1 MGHRERLLVGARNC
15 LYERGYTRTTTRDI
29 VAASDTNLASIGYH
43 FGSKDALLTA
53 ALVQAFEEWGAEI
66 DRVLRD
72 GTQPDLMDRLESMWT
87 GLVDSFGTH
96 RPLWVAGI
104 EAFALAEHLPALRE
118 QLAESYARAR
128 PALATFVIRDGGE
141 NVAEKTREAI
151 GSFLLA
157 LMTGLTVQ
165 RLLDPEAAPS
175 GHEMAE
181 ALRLIVGTVNDSGQP
196 ASCHRGQRQQHRSD
210 HSHQHGRGDRG

>member
-1 MGHRERLLVGARNC
+1 MGHRERLLAGARVC
-15 LYERGYTRTTTRDI
+15 LYERGYTRTTARDI

-43 FGSKDALLTA
+43 FGSKEALLTA
-53 ALVQAFEEWGAEI
+53 ALVQAFEEWGVEI

-72 GTQPDLMDRLESMWT
+72 GTQPDLMDRLETMWT
-87 GLVDSFGTH
+87 GLVESFGTH

-104 EAFALAEHLPALRE
+104 EAFALAEHLPVLRE
-118 QLAESYARAR
+118 QLAETYTRAR
-128 PALATFVIRDGGE
+128 PALATFVIRNGGE
-141 NVAEKTREAI
+141 NVPEETRRAV

-175 GHEMAE
+175 GRDLAE
-181 ALRLIVGTVNDSGQP
+181 ALRVIVGAVNESGDP
-196 ASCHRGQRQQHRSD
+196 
-210 HSHQHGRGDRG
+210 GRPSTDA

>member
-1 MGHRERLLVGARNC
+1 MGHRERLLAGARVC
-15 LYERGYTRTTTRDI
+15 LYERGYTRTTARDI
-29 VAASDTNLASIGYH
+29 VAASNTNLASIGYH
-43 FGSKDALLTA
+43 FGSKEALLTA
-53 ALVQAFEEWGAEI
+53 ALVQAFEEWGVEI

-87 GLVDSFGTH
+87 GLVESFGSH

-104 EAFALAEHLPALRE
+104 EAFALAEHLPVLRE
-118 QLAESYARAR
+118 QLAESYSRAR
-128 PALATFVIRDGGE
+128 PALAAFVIQNGGE
-141 NVAEKTREAI
+141 NVSEETRKAV

-175 GHEMAE
+175 GKELAA
-181 ALRLIVGTVNDSGQP
+181 ALRLIIGAVAGATD
-196 ASCHRGQRQQHRSD
+196 D
-210 HSHQHGRGDRG
+210 

>member
-1 MGHRERLLVGARNC
+1 MGHRERLLAGARVC
-15 LYERGYTRTTTRDI
+15 LYERGYTRTTARDI

-43 FGSKDALLTA
+43 FGSKEALLTA
-53 ALVQAFEEWGAEI
+53 ALVQAFEEWGVEI

-87 GLVDSFGTH
+87 GLVESFGSH

-104 EAFALAEHLPALRE
+104 EAFALAEHLPVLRE
-118 QLAESYARAR
+118 QLAESYSRAR
-128 PALATFVIRDGGE
+128 PALADFVIQNGGE
-141 NVAEKTREAI
+141 NVSEETRKAV

-175 GHEMAE
+175 GKELAA
-181 ALRLIVGTVNDSGQP
+181 ALRLIIGAVAGSAD
-196 ASCHRGQRQQHRSD
+196 D
-210 HSHQHGRGDRG
+210 

>member
-1 MGHRERLLVGARNC
+1 MGHRERLLAGARVC
-15 LYERGYTRTTTRDI
+15 LYERGYTRTTARDI

-43 FGSKDALLTA
+43 FGSKEALLTA
-53 ALVQAFEEWGAEI
+53 ALVQAFEEWGVEI

-87 GLVDSFGTH
+87 GLVESFGSH

-104 EAFALAEHLPALRE
+104 EAFALAEHLPVLRE
-118 QLAESYARAR
+118 QLAESYSRAR
-128 PALATFVIRDGGE
+128 PALAAFVIQNGGE
-141 NVAEKTREAI
+141 NVSEETRKAV

-175 GHEMAE
+175 GKELAA
-181 ALRLIVGTVNDSGQP
+181 ALRLIIGAVAGSTD
-196 ASCHRGQRQQHRSD
+196 D
-210 HSHQHGRGDRG
+210 

>member
-1 MGHRERLLVGARNC
+1 MSHRERLLAGARNC
-15 LYERGYTRTTTRDI
+15 LYERGYTRTTARDI
-29 VAASDTNLASIGYH
+29 VAASGTNLASIGYH
-43 FGSKDALLTA
+43 FGSKEALLTA
-53 ALVQAFEEWGAEI
+53 ALVQAFEEWGVEV

-72 GTQPDLMDRLESMWT
+72 GPQPDLMDRLESMWT
-87 GLVDSFGTH
+87 DLVRSFGIH

-141 NVAEKTREAI
+141 NVDDETRKAV

-165 RLLDPEAAPS
+165 RLLDPAAAPS
-175 GHEMAE
+175 GKELAE
-181 ALRLIVGTVNDSGQP
+181 ALRLIVGAVNDSAG
-196 ASCHRGQRQQHRSD
+196 A
-210 HSHQHGRGDRG
+210 

>member
-1 MGHRERLLVGARNC
+1 MGHRERLLAGARVC
-15 LYERGYTRTTTRDI
+15 LYERGYTRTTARDI

-43 FGSKDALLTA
+43 FGSKEALLTA
-53 ALVQAFEEWGAEI
+53 ALVQAFEEWGVEI

-87 GLVDSFGTH
+87 GLVESFGSH

-104 EAFALAEHLPALRE
+104 EAFALAEHLPVLRE
-118 QLAESYARAR
+118 QLAESYTRAR
-128 PALATFVIRDGGE
+128 PALAAFVIQSGGE
-141 NVAEKTREAI
+141 NVTEETRKAI

-157 LMTGLTVQ
+157 LMIGLTVQ

-175 GHEMAE
+175 GKELAA
-181 ALRLIVGTVNDSGQP
+181 ALRLIIGAVHDTG
-196 ASCHRGQRQQHRSD
+196 
-210 HSHQHGRGDRG
+210 GD

>member
-1 MGHRERLLVGARNC
+1 MGHRERLLAGARVC
-15 LYERGYTRTTTRDI
+15 LYERGYTRTTARDI

-43 FGSKDALLTA
+43 FGSKEALLTA
-53 ALVQAFEEWGAEI
+53 ALVQAFEEWGVEI

-87 GLVDSFGTH
+87 GLVESFGSH

-104 EAFALAEHLPALRE
+104 EAFALAEHLPVLRE
-118 QLAESYARAR
+118 QLAESYSRAR
-128 PALATFVIRDGGE
+128 PALAAFVIQNGGE
-141 NVAEKTREAI
+141 NVSEQTRKAV

-175 GHEMAE
+175 GKDLAS
-181 ALRLIVGTVNDSGQP
+181 ALRLIVGAVTGSTD
-196 ASCHRGQRQQHRSD
+196 D
-210 HSHQHGRGDRG
+210 

>member
-1 MGHRERLLVGARNC
+1 MGHRERLLAGARVC
-15 LYERGYTRTTTRDI
+15 LYERGYTRTTARDI

-43 FGSKDALLTA
+43 FGSKEALLTA
-53 ALVQAFEEWGAEI
+53 ALVQAFEEWGVEI

-87 GLVDSFGTH
+87 GLVESFGSH

-104 EAFALAEHLPALRE
+104 EAFALAEHLPVLRE
-118 QLAESYARAR
+118 QLAESYSRAR
-128 PALATFVIRDGGE
+128 PALAAFVIQNGGE
-141 NVAEKTREAI
+141 NVSEETRKAV

-175 GHEMAE
+175 GRELAA
-181 ALRLIVGTVNDSGQP
+181 ALRLIIGAVAGSTD
-196 ASCHRGQRQQHRSD
+196 D
-210 HSHQHGRGDRG
+210 

>member
-15 LYERGYTRTTTRDI
+15 LYERGYTRTTARDI

-43 FGSKDALLTA
+43 FGSKEALLTA
-53 ALVQAFEEWGAEI
+53 ALVQAFEEWGVEI

-87 GLVDSFGTH
+87 GLVESFATQ

-104 EAFALAEHLPALRE
+104 EAFALAEHRPELRE
-118 QLAESYARAR
+118 QLAESYVRAR

-141 NVAEKTREAI
+141 DVADETRKAV

-165 RLLDPEAAPS
+165 RLLDPKAAPS
-175 GHEMAE
+175 GEELAE
-181 ALRLIVGTVNDSGQP
+181 ALRLIISAVNHT
-196 ASCHRGQRQQHRSD
+196 ASA
-210 HSHQHGRGDRG
+210 

>member
-1 MGHRERLLVGARNC
+1 MGHRERLLAGARVC
-15 LYERGYTRTTTRDI
+15 LYERGYTRTTARDI

-43 FGSKDALLTA
+43 FGSKEALLTA
-53 ALVQAFEEWGAEI
+53 ALVQAFEEWGVEI

-87 GLVDSFGTH
+87 GLVESFGSH

-104 EAFALAEHLPALRE
+104 EAFALAEHLPVLRE
-118 QLAESYARAR
+118 QLAESYSRAR
-128 PALATFVIRDGGE
+128 PALAAFVIQNGGE
-141 NVAEKTREAI
+141 NVSEETRKAV

-175 GHEMAE
+175 GRELAA
-181 ALRLIVGTVNDSGQP
+181 ALRLIIGAVTGSTD
-196 ASCHRGQRQQHRSD
+196 D
-210 HSHQHGRGDRG
+210 

>member
-1 MGHRERLLVGARNC
+1 MPVGHRERLLIGARSC
-15 LYERGYTRTTTRDI
+15 LYERGYTRTTARDI

-43 FGSKDALLTA
+43 FGSKEALLTA
-53 ALVQAFEEWGAEI
+53 ALMQAFEECGVEI

-72 GTQPDLMDRLESMWT
+72 GAQPDLVDRLESMWT
-87 GLVDSFGTH
+87 GLVESFGTH

-118 QLAESYARAR
+118 QLAEGYARAR
-128 PALATFVIRDGGE
+128 PALATVVIRDGGE
-141 NVAEKTREAI
+141 NIPDETRKAV

-157 LMTGLTVQ
+157 LVTGLTVQ

-175 GHEMAE
+175 GHQMAE
-181 ALRLIVGTVNDSGQP
+181 ALRLVVGAANDS
-196 ASCHRGQRQQHRSD
+196 AD
-210 HSHQHGRGDRG
+210 T

>member
-15 LYERGYTRTTTRDI
+15 LYERGYTRTTARDI

-43 FGSKDALLTA
+43 FGSKEALLTA
-53 ALVQAFEEWGAEI
+53 ALVQAFEEWGVEI
-66 DRVLRD
+66 DRMLRD
-72 GTQPDLMDRLESMWT
+72 GTQPDLMDRLTSMWT
-87 GLVDSFGTH
+87 GLVESFATQ

-104 EAFALAEHLPALRE
+104 EAFALAERLPELRE

-128 PALATFVIRDGGE
+128 PSLATFVIRDGGE
-141 NVAEKTREAI
+141 DVADETRKAV

-165 RLLDPEAAPS
+165 RLLDPKAAPS
-175 GHEMAE
+175 GEELAE
-181 ALRLIVGTVNDSGQP
+181 ALRLIISAVNHT
-196 ASCHRGQRQQHRSD
+196 ASA
-210 HSHQHGRGDRG
+210 

>member
-1 MGHRERLLVGARNC
+1 MSHRERLLAGARNC
-15 LYERGYTRTTTRDI
+15 LYERGYTRTTARDI
-29 VAASDTNLASIGYH
+29 VAASGTNLASIGYH
-43 FGSKDALLTA
+43 FGSKEALLTA
-53 ALVQAFEEWGAEI
+53 ALVQAFEEWGVEV

-87 GLVDSFGTH
+87 DLVRSFGIH

-141 NVAEKTREAI
+141 NVDDETRKAV

-165 RLLDPEAAPS
+165 RLLDPAAAPS
-175 GHEMAE
+175 GKELAE
-181 ALRLIVGTVNDSGQP
+181 ALRLIVGAVNDSAG
-196 ASCHRGQRQQHRSD
+196 A
-210 HSHQHGRGDRG
+210 

>member
-1 MGHRERLLVGARNC
+1 MGHRERLLAGARVC
-15 LYERGYTRTTTRDI
+15 LYERGYTRTTARDI

-43 FGSKDALLTA
+43 FGSKEALLTA
-53 ALVQAFEEWGAEI
+53 ALVQAFEEWGVEI

-87 GLVDSFGTH
+87 GLVESFGSH

-104 EAFALAEHLPALRE
+104 EAFALAEHLPVLRE
-118 QLAESYARAR
+118 QLAESYTRAR
-128 PALATFVIRDGGE
+128 PALAAFVIQSGGE
-141 NVAEKTREAI
+141 NVTEETRKAI

-157 LMTGLTVQ
+157 LMIGLTVQ

-175 GHEMAE
+175 GKELAA
-181 ALRLIVGTVNDSGQP
+181 ALRLIIGAVHDT
-196 ASCHRGQRQQHRSD
+196 A
-210 HSHQHGRGDRG
+210 GD

>member
-1 MGHRERLLVGARNC
+1 MTPVSHRERLLAGARNC
-15 LYERGYTRTTTRDI
+15 LYERGYTRTTARDI
-29 VAASDTNLASIGYH
+29 VAASGTNLASIGYH
-43 FGSKDALLTA
+43 FGSKEALLTA
-53 ALVQAFEEWGAEI
+53 ALVQAFEEWGVEV

-87 GLVDSFGTH
+87 DLVRSFGIH

-141 NVAEKTREAI
+141 NVDDETRKAV

-165 RLLDPEAAPS
+165 RLLDPAAAPS
-175 GHEMAE
+175 GKELAE
-181 ALRLIVGTVNDSGQP
+181 ALRLIVGAVNDSAG
-196 ASCHRGQRQQHRSD
+196 A
-210 HSHQHGRGDRG
+210 

>member
-1 MGHRERLLVGARNC
+1 MGHRERLLAGARVC
-15 LYERGYTRTTTRDI
+15 LYERGYTRTTARDI

-43 FGSKDALLTA
+43 FGSKEALLTA
-53 ALVQAFEEWGAEI
+53 ALVQAFEEWGVEI

-87 GLVDSFGTH
+87 GLVESFGSH

-104 EAFALAEHLPALRE
+104 EAFALAEHLPVLRE
-118 QLAESYARAR
+118 QLAESYTRAR
-128 PALATFVIRDGGE
+128 PALAAFVLQSGGE
-141 NVAEKTREAI
+141 NVTEETRKAI

-157 LMTGLTVQ
+157 LMIGLTVQ

-175 GHEMAE
+175 GKELAA
-181 ALRLIVGTVNDSGQP
+181 ALRLIIGAVHDT
-196 ASCHRGQRQQHRSD
+196 A
-210 HSHQHGRGDRG
+210 GD

>member
-15 LYERGYTRTTTRDI
+15 LYERGYTHTTARDI

-43 FGSKDALLTA
+43 FGSKEALLTA
-53 ALVQAFEEWGAEI
+53 ALVQAFEEWGVEI

-87 GLVDSFGTH
+87 GLVESFATQ

-104 EAFALAEHLPALRE
+104 EAFALAERLPELRE

-128 PALATFVIRDGGE
+128 PALAAFVIRDGGE
-141 NVAEKTREAI
+141 DVADETRKAV

-175 GHEMAE
+175 GEELAE
-181 ALRLIVGTVNDSGQP
+181 ALRLIISAVNHT
-196 ASCHRGQRQQHRSD
+196 ASA
-210 HSHQHGRGDRG
+210 

>member
-1 MGHRERLLVGARNC
+1 MGHRERLLAGARVC
-15 LYERGYTRTTTRDI
+15 LYERGYTRTTARDI

-43 FGSKDALLTA
+43 FGSKEALLTA
-53 ALVQAFEEWGAEI
+53 ALVEAFEEWGVEI

-72 GTQPDLMDRLESMWT
+72 GTQPDLMDRLETMWS
-87 GLVDSFGTH
+87 GLVESFGTH

-104 EAFALAEHLPALRE
+104 EAFALAEHLPELRE
-118 QLAESYARAR
+118 QLADSYARAR
-128 PALATFVIRDGGE
+128 PGLATFVLQNDDRDVPE
-141 NVAEKTREAI
+141 EARKAV

-175 GHEMAE
+175 GKQLAE
-181 ALRLIVGTVNDSGQP
+181 ALRLIVRAVDGP
-196 ASCHRGQRQQHRSD
+196 AAS
-210 HSHQHGRGDRG
+210 